1 MGGGAREINHIR
13 FVDFCFFGL
22 CNLTRSIDKILI
34 GLVVLGLS
42 ALVVSGCAK
51 GISGSANS
59 LSPGSNAPGV
69 SYTDISGG
77 DLQTILSNQDKQIIL
92 DVRENYEFQAGHLKG
107 AKLIPLG
114 ELPKRLGE
122 LDKTQ
127 KIVVVCASGARSA
140 QASKYLVRQGFNQVF
155 NLSGGMIN
163 WSGPVEK

>member
-1 MGGGAREINHIR
+1 MVN
-13 FVDFCFFGL
+13 
-22 CNLTRSIDKILI
+22 KILI

-51 GISGSANS
+51 GTSGSANYS
-59 LSPGSNAPGV
+59 
-69 SYTDISGG
+69 DISGG
-77 DLQTILSNQDKQIIL
+77 DLQTMLGNQDKQTIL
-92 DVRENYEFQAGHLKG
+92 DVRESYEYQAGHLKG

-140 QASKYLVRQGFNQVF
+140 QASKYLVSQGFNQVF